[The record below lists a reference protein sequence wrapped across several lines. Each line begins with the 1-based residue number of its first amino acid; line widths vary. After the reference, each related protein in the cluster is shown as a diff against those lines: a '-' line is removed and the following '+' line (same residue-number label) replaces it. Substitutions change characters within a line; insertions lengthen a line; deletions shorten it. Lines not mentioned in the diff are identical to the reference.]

1 MDFFMFSQMLNES
14 VRDYL
19 RTETTQVQI
28 NTIIQFI
35 EKTQFSD
42 LKEDQVFVLSIRSNL
57 PNNDELVLWNT
68 DYNYEQERIK
78 GEKGKKNKVIS
89 EVRRIKSANYDRGQA
104 ILKQGEKAIPL
115 ENRYEILSDMLVELN
130 KKFNDS
136 IDPEFCVE
144 RFVEFKPVGDV
155 MKPSQFSFDEIL
167 LEHQMIIDNQS
178 TLRGT
183 KQSKEK
189 KTHKTSKPMMENK
202 KAEQLATESEIN
214 YKIKYELVQEKL
226 KKFRDAVLP
235 IVHKYGK
242 INFDSLQKKKGFIL
256 SMIDVF
262 EYLDSSHDSGDSCS
276 EYGDYD

>member
-1 MDFFMFSQMLNES
+1 MDFFAFSRILSGS
-14 VRDYL
+14 VHDYL

-42 LKEDQVFVLSIRSNL
+42 LREDQVFVLSIRSNL
-57 PNNDELVLWNT
+57 PDNDELVLWNT

-78 GEKGKKNKVIS
+78 GEKEKRDKVRN
-89 EVRRIKSANYDRGQA
+89 EVRRNRNDNNEKKQA
-104 ILKQGEKAIPL
+104 MFKNDGKVVPL
-115 ENRYEILSDMLVELN
+115 ENRYEVLSDMLVELN
-130 KKFNDS
+130 TKFDDS
-136 IDPEFCVE
+136 IDPEFCVK
-144 RFVEFKPVGDV
+144 RFVEFKPIGDV
-155 MKPSQFSFDEIL
+155 MKPSQFSFDEMLI
-167 LEHQMIIDNQS
+167 EHQMIIDSQS
-178 TLRGT
+178 VLRRT
-183 KQSKEK
+183 KQNK
-189 KTHKTSKPMMENK
+189 KKNNKTSEPIMENK
-202 KAEQLATESEIN
+202 KTEQLATESEIN
-214 YKIKYELVQEKL
+214 YKNKYELVQEKL

-242 INFDSLQKKKGFIL
+242 IDFDSLQKKKGFIL